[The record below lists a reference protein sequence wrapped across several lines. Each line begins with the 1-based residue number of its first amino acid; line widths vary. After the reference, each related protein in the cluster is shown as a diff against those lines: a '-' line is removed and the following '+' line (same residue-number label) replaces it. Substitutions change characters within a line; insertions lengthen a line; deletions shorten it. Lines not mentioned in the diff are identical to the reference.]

1 MTPSF
6 SISVGGSDIT
16 GSLNDRLVSL
26 TVSDSE
32 GLSSDSVE
40 IELDDRDGKIQIP
53 RKGAE
58 MSVSMGYKETG
69 LQLMG
74 LFIVD
79 EVEVSGYPMIMVIRG
94 KSADMREDFKK
105 PRTGY
110 WDDKTL
116 KDVVS
121 EIASRNGLSAKVS
134 KTIEAFKY
142 KYLPQTEES
151 DLHFLTRLARKHDA
165 VLKPN
170 NGKLMFIKK
179 GEGELSGM
187 QIVKTQ
193 VIDYNCQLRDR
204 PAVKKGIGTWW
215 DQRAA
220 ERKRVEKE
228 GPAEVG
234 PDYEMLHSLFNE
246 DEAGVDAQSTADAQA
261 RDAGGLDITILGQ
274 PGYCAEMIVTVSGV
288 RQGVDGPWRVK
299 TAEHRLDS
307 GGYITSLTCEYPSA
321 SGSGSGSGSGDSAGS
336 QAGGSKEGGGP
347 GGAPGGM
354 GTDSVPA
361 QDLDFRDEAGGGV
374 I

>member
-53 RKGAE
+53 RKGAQ

-74 LFIVD
+74 LFVVD
-79 EVEVSGYPMIMVIRG
+79 EVEVSGYPMMMVIRG

-116 KDVVS
+116 ADVVK
-121 EIASRNGLSAKVS
+121 EVAQRNGLSAKVS
-134 KTIEAFKY
+134 AAIEAFTY

-165 VLKPN
+165 VMKPN

-179 GEGELSGM
+179 GEGGLSGM
-187 QIVKTQ
+187 SIVKTQ
-193 VIDYNCQLRDR
+193 VIDYTCQLRDR

-220 ERKRVEKE
+220 ERKRVEKQ

-234 PDYEMLHSLFNE
+234 PDYEMLHSVLNE
-246 DEAGVDAQSTADAQA
+246 DEAGIDAQSTADAQA
-261 RDAGGLDITILGQ
+261 RDAGSLDITILGQ
-274 PGYCAEMIVTVSGV
+274 PGYCAEMIVSVSGI

-299 TAEHRLDS
+299 TAEHRLDGS
-307 GGYITSLTCEYPSA
+307 GYITSLSCEYPSA
-321 SGSGSGSGSGDSAGS
+321 SGSGSGSEGGASAS
-336 QAGGSKEGGGP
+336 GSKEGGGP

-354 GTDSVPA
+354 STDSVPA
-361 QDLDFRDEAGGGV
+361 QDLDFRDEPGGGV